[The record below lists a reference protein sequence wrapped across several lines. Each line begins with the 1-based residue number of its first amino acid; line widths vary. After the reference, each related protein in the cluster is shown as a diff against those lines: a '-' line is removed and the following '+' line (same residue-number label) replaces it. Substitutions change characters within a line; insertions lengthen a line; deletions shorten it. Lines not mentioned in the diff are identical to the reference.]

1 MMNVIQWKEGRMG
14 VWSQPPGG
22 FTTEQR
28 RQRRRRART
37 ELSVL
42 ALAVVSAASIGGYGW
57 VTTVNPV
64 DRSQAIDLFRDGR
77 SELPGGSAES
87 IRDRPKQE
95 QPAPG
100 GDEAGTSDPSPLRQP
115 RVPRRSVAS
124 AEVEQPDRPRRP
136 QRTAAKPSE
145 EQQVAA
151 PEEGVYSWDTEG
163 YEQVGATRRDFPAE
177 TQRIITAGH
186 GRTWNQHHYF
196 SEERQIWTAFQPS
209 STGVEVTQQRNKVT
223 FGPVTRG
230 SQIDF
235 NPPMLVAPRSLR
247 VGSEWHG
254 EWTGDTYGSYSSK
267 VFEHTTMTIGG
278 EAIEVWGMTYVINL
292 RGEQK
297 GQVNAQVW
305 FAPGPGLTVKEHY
318 VQDVE
323 SSGARYHAEWMQT
336 LKSLQPSQ

>member
-1 MMNVIQWKEGRMG
+1 MG

-22 FTTEQR
+22 FTAEQR

-37 ELSVL
+37 ELSVF
-42 ALAVVSAASIGGYGW
+42 ALVVISAASIGGYGW

-64 DRSQAIDLFRDGR
+64 DRSQAIDLFRAER
-77 SELPGGSAES
+77 SERPVGGDAETS
-87 IRDRPKQE
+87 RRGPKQE
-95 QPAPG
+95 QRVPDADNTRAPDPAPL
-100 GDEAGTSDPSPLRQP
+100 ARP
-115 RVPRRSVAS
+115 RAPRHSVAS
-124 AEVEQPDRPRRP
+124 AEVEQPDRPRRSH
-136 QRTAAKPSE
+136 QAAAKPTA
-145 EQQVAA
+145 EQEVAA

-177 TQRIITAGH
+177 TQRIITAGQ

-209 STGVEVTQQRNKVT
+209 STGVEITQQRNKVT
-223 FGPVTRG
+223 FGPVTRD

-235 NPPMLVAPRSLR
+235 SPPMLVAPRSLR
-247 VGSEWHG
+247 VGSEWDG

-297 GQVNAQVW
+297 GEVNAQVW